1 MINTFRL
8 KKNPKKHYNEKVYAN
23 FQHKTVKHNK
33 CFAGLLVIILDSTF
47 VNSDKEYYPQVFLEK
62 SKYLI

>member
-1 MINTFRL
+1 MINKFKL
-8 KKNPKKHYNEKVYAN
+8 KKKKKKNYNEKVYAN

-47 VNSDKEYYPQVFLEK
+47 VNSDKEYYPQVLLEK